1 MRRLALSGML
11 LLAGCAYTFNPSL
24 PSYIKTLQIPT
35 AQNQTLKVELADE
48 LTTALTDRF
57 VADGHLHVVQSD
69 ADAVLETDV
78 TGYEN
83 RVFGFNAQQ
92 QAQEYI
98 VVITV
103 QMTLRD
109 RVKNKELWSEDK
121 VRGTASYF
129 PGAAG
134 QTVSSEEAARQ
145 LAFKQIVDF
154 AISRSVEGW

>member
-1 MRRLALSGML
+1 MRRLALLGA
-11 LLAGCAYTFNPSL
+11 LLAAGCTYTFNPSL
-24 PSYIKTLQIPT
+24 PSYIKTLEIPT
-35 AQNQTLKVELADE
+35 AQNQTLEVKLADE

-57 VADGHLHVVQSD
+57 VADGHLRVVQDD
-69 ADAVLETDV
+69 ADAVLESDI

-103 QMTLRD
+103 SMSLRD

-134 QTVSSEEAARQ
+134 DATGTEEAARQ
-145 LAFKQIVDF
+145 LAFKQIVDY
-154 AISRSVEGW
+154 AISRNEGW

>member
-1 MRRLALSGML
+1 MRRFLLSGAL

-24 PSYIKTLQIPT
+24 PSYIKTLQIPVSD
-35 AQNQTLKVELADE
+35 NQTLEVELSDE
-48 LTTALTDRF
+48 LSSALSDRF
-57 VADGHLHVVQSD
+57 VADGHLHVVQGD
-69 ADAVLETDV
+69 ADAILESDV

-98 VVITV
+98 VVMTV
-103 QMTLRD
+103 KMTLRD

-129 PGAAG
+129 PGASG
-134 QTVSSEEAARQ
+134 QTVSSEEAARR
-145 LAFKQIVDF
+145 LAIKQIVDF